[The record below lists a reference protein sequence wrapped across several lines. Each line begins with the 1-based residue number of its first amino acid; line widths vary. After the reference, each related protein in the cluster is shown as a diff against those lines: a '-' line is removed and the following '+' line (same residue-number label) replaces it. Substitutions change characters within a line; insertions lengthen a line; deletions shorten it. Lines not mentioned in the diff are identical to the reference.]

1 MQKYLLSWSLI
12 INENNNLKLTTNALK
27 ESAIKGKN
35 EVVKET
41 LSNFINLCFNY
52 FQFSAK
58 NKSMCPNL

>member
-1 MQKYLLSWSLI
+1 MQKYLLSRSLI

-52 FQFSAK
+52 F
-58 NKSMCPNL
+58 